1 MIGGQ
6 LVTLEQV
13 PVGLLSRRQTPGR
26 RESTEKKLTRR

>member
-13 PVGLLSRRQTPGR
+13 SLRFLSRRQPPGR
-26 RESTEKKLTRR
+26 RESAEKKLTRR